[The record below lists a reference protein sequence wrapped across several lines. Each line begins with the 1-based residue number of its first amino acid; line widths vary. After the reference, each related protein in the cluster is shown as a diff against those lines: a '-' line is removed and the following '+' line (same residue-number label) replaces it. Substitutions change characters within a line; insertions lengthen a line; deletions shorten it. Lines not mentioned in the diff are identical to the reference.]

1 MAMLLTNKMRALDA
15 QVLQTKY
22 PFEILWISIIAVK
35 VWVRTHLFFYQ
46 TVDIKK
52 IMFAQVKERKIFKNF
67 GLSTGPL

>member
-52 IMFAQVKERKIFKNF
+52 IMFAQVKE
-67 GLSTGPL
+67 

>member
-15 QVLQTKY
+15 QVLRKKQ

-35 VWVRTHLFFYQ
+35 VWVRTHLFYYQ

-52 IMFAQVKERKIFKNF
+52 IMFAQVKEQKNFKKF

>member
-1 MAMLLTNKMRALDA
+1 MLLTNKMRALDA
-15 QVLQTKY
+15 QVLRTKY

-35 VWVRTHLFFYQ
+35 VWMQTHLFFYQ

-52 IMFAQVKERKIFKNF
+52 IMFAQVKERKNFKKF